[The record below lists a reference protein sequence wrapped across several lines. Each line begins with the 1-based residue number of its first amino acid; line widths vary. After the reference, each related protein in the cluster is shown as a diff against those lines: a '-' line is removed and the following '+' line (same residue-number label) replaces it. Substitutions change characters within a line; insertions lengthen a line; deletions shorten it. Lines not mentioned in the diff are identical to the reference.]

1 MSALGETTVARGG
14 PLRSLNAL
22 AKLAGPVPVMIA
34 LVLTRGVPLPLAFAV
49 FAALVLLVGARL
61 GLRWVLVILLGVP
74 AFAALLGVSFGIWVD
89 PATLPAD
96 AAGSELVLA
105 QLGEWRFT
113 GSMYLVG
120 LATALR
126 IAAIILLAFVSGLTT
141 TGAELVRALVQQLRV
156 PYRLGYTALAAMR
169 FVPRFGHELEV
180 IRAARRVRGV
190 DRGRGPIAWLRG
202 TVGLAVPLLASAIRH
217 AERVA
222 LAMDARAFGAHD
234 SRTERTISRWRRR
247 DTVFVLG
254 FWLVS
259 ALLWWAVETA
269 VA

>member
-1 MSALGETTVARGG
+1 MSAPGETSVARGG

-34 LVLTRGVPLPLAFAV
+34 LVFTRGVPLPLAFAV
-49 FAALVLLVGARL
+49 FAALVLLLGARL
-61 GLRWVLVILLGVP
+61 GLRWILVVVLGVP
-74 AFAALLGVSFGIWVD
+74 ALAALLGVSFGIWVD
-89 PATLPAD
+89 PATLPAG
-96 AAGSELVLA
+96 APGAELVLA
-105 QLGEWRFT
+105 QLGDWRFT
-113 GSMYLVG
+113 GAMYLVG

-126 IAAIILLAFVSGLTT
+126 IAAIILLAFISGLTT

-190 DRGRGPIAWLRG
+190 DRGRGPIAWLRS

-222 LAMDARAFGAHD
+222 LAMDARAFGASG
-234 SRTERTISRWRRR
+234 SRTERTISSWRAR
-247 DTVFVLG
+247 DTLFVIG
-254 FWLVS
+254 FWL
-259 ALLWWAVETA
+259 AAGLLWWAVEAA